1 MTFSSRPTRVP
12 TRVARPCW
20 DWPVRAH
27 RPPTAS
33 LPTRFSGR
41 IEALWVFGHDLAAL
55 VGDSELEAL
64 SRTVDLLIYSG
75 TNENRTAA
83 AAHWVLPTAAYLEKD
98 GSFVNCHGR
107 VQRIGR
113 AFPPLAGS
121 REDWTLLLDIARRL
135 DRPLAWRT
143 PQEIFLA
150 MAKTVPA
157 FEGLTY
163 EAIGSQGAPLM
174 VAERRGAPGSP
185 QAERPERVLGP
196 REKE

>member
-1 MTFSSRPTRVP
+1 VSAAAPVPSGYSDDFLIKADKSPNTMGATVLGLAGPSAPPADSIVADALEGRV
-12 TRVARPCW
+12 
-20 DWPVRAH
+20 
-27 RPPTAS
+27 
-33 LPTRFSGR
+33 
-41 IEALWVFGHDLAAL
+41 EALWVFGHDLAAL
-55 VGDSELEAL
+55 VGEAQLEAL

-75 TNENRTAA
+75 TNGNRTAA

-98 GSFVNCHGR
+98 GSFVNCHGL

-121 REDWTLLLDIARRL
+121 REDWALLLDLARRL

-150 MAKTVPA
+150 MAKTVAA

-163 EAIGSQGAPLM
+163 EAIGSHGIPIRQ
-174 VAERRGAPGSP
+174 
-185 QAERPERVLGP
+185 
-196 REKE
+196 